1 MAGTERLIDTLK
13 SRGIRVTPQRAI
25 ILAAIE
31 QMARADQFGGVV
43 GHGTQP

>member
-25 ILAAIE
+25 ILAIIE
-31 QMARADQFGGVV
+31 QMPAMSLSKRSTTACSG
-43 GHGTQP
+43 